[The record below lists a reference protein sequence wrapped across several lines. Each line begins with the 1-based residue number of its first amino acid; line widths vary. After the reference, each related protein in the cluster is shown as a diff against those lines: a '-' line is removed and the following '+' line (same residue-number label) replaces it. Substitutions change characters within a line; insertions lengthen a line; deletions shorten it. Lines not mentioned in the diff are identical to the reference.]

1 MSYRGIPAGYEDDQD
16 FSCLSD
22 MVQKI
27 TVVPDITIAAGL
39 NNENFDRSLN
49 ADVDC
54 WFHNYKEQWNSY
66 KRTPHALHNLKGMLM
81 IDPDPLLLA
90 LKLIANC
97 PGCNNLKNKNLAL
110 FILETICDL
119 HKQHPEI
126 AAKCSDNTRMV
137 AFNFVK
143 TCGIVPLYKSVMI
156 TYELNKI
163 CEMLVPKIKE
173 LISQGHFKDAAY
185 WTMNLQITHLFGIFD
200 IIFPLILQD
209 KVPLAEKYLNTA
221 KDLALPT
228 VQFLD
233 SLLDKQKTVFEHCDE
248 ILTKYEYK
256 DVKHNIL
263 TYRPMSKLV
272 TRLAKTYKID
282 NHFTPNLNF
291 TKACSYMHFLWHK
304 YRDGGMSCDAYREL
318 ARDAATT
325 RPLQMDLITN
335 VASYSDYEEV
345 KYWINYFN
353 IPLDEI
359 TDDIR
364 ENLQRR
370 RPSENTVE
378 IQKLNTS
385 NETTSATNSG
395 GATNKSKRANSN
407 STLPNN
413 YLTLAL
419 PIDAVILIDDRAKFH
434 EMLEYLQGQLLIAF
448 DSEWKPSLCNENVI
462 SLLQIATPYRV
473 YLLDCLSTQL
483 SEELWQ
489 QLGQRVFNNLEIL
502 KVGFSLHQDLRM
514 LHKSLPLQLNLNT
527 KTCYLDLRELWRRLK
542 YLQIVKFP
550 YGCGT
555 GSGGSLGALT
565 ELCLGKKLDKSNQ
578 CSNWA
583 NRPLRHDQII
593 YAALDA
599 HCLLQVYQVIAEI
612 LINIGLDLDEVINEI
627 TTGKTGYLFRMK
639 RAFTEHQHNDSS
651 ASASAK
657 GISARVPA
665 VSTNF
670 DGAISTKFICDRM
683 LYGLSKELRKLGID
697 CMVII
702 KDNLDHYVNIAKREN
717 RYILTRDARYDVFL
731 NLLPQTQC
739 LLIPD
744 DSSVEQA
751 LNILRLLDIKIY
763 EHNLFTR
770 CLHCNSNEFILALRH
785 ELQVMRY
792 GQVLDDVKQ
801 LSAANATPYERA
813 FNLLNVNEDILK
825 SKTTYRGKPIKLQ
838 RINSHILRSKEH
850 FYICDNCGICT
861 WDGAHSIHGSV
872 MDLIRYNNCAT
883 DNAAGF

>member
-1 MSYRGIPAGYEDDQD
+1 MSYRGIPAGYEDDPD
-16 FSCLSD
+16 FGCLSE

-27 TVVPDITIAAGL
+27 TVVPDIAIAAGL
-39 NNENFDRSLN
+39 NNENFDRTLS
-49 ADVDC
+49 ADVDN
-54 WFHNYKEQWNSY
+54 WFQNYKEQWNSY
-66 KRTPHALHNLKGMLM
+66 KRTPSAQHNLKVMLKRHQ
-81 IDPDPLLLA
+81 DPLLLA
-90 LKLIANC
+90 LKLFANC

-119 HKQHPEI
+119 HTQYPEI
-126 AAKCSDNTRMV
+126 TANCSDNTRMV

-143 TCGIVPLYKSVMI
+143 TCGIVSLYKSVMI

-163 CEMLVPKIKE
+163 CELLVPKIKE
-173 LISQGHFKDAAY
+173 LITQGHFKDAAY

-209 KVPLAEKYLNTA
+209 KVPLAEMYLNDA

-233 SLLDKQKTVFEHCDE
+233 SLLDKQKTVFEHCVE

-256 DVKHNIL
+256 DVKHNVL

-318 ARDAATT
+318 ARDAAST

-335 VASYSDYEEV
+335 VASYGDYEEV

-353 IPLDEI
+353 IPLEEI
-359 TDDIR
+359 ADDIR
-364 ENLQRR
+364 ENLKRQQ
-370 RPSENTVE
+370 PLENTDE
-378 IQKLNTS
+378 IQMLNISS
-385 NETTSATNSG
+385 NETTSSVNIG
-395 GATNKSKRANSN
+395 GATNKSKRSN
-407 STLPNN
+407 ATIPNN

-419 PIDAVILIDDRAKFH
+419 PIECVVLIDDRAKFY
-434 EMLEYLQGQLLIAF
+434 EMLEYLEGQLLIAF
-448 DSEWKPSLCNENVI
+448 DSEWKPSVCNENVI
-462 SLLQIATPYRV
+462 SLLQIATPHRV
-473 YLLDCLSTQL
+473 YLLDCLSPQL
-483 SEELWQ
+483 GEELWQ

-514 LHKSLPLQLNLNT
+514 LHKSLPLQLNLNA

-550 YGCGT
+550 FGCGSN
-555 GSGGSLGALT
+555 SGGSLCALT

-583 NRPLRHDQII
+583 NRPLRHDQIV

-599 HCLLQVYQVIAEI
+599 HCLLQVYQVIVEI
-612 LINIGLDLDEVINEI
+612 LLGIGLDFDEVVNEV

-639 RAFTEHQHNDSS
+639 RAFTEHNNECSTS
-651 ASASAK
+651 VPAK
-657 GISARVPA
+657 VNIAKVPA
-665 VSTNF
+665 VSANVLGTIN
-670 DGAISTKFICDRM
+670 TKFICDRM

-697 CMVII
+697 CMEII
-702 KDNLDHYVNIAKREN
+702 KDNLSHYVNIAKREN
-717 RYILTRDARYDVFL
+717 RYVLTRDTRYDLFL
-731 NLLPQTQC
+731 KILPQTQC

-744 DSSVEQA
+744 DTSVEQV

-763 EHNLFTR
+763 ENNLFTR

-792 GQVLDDVKQ
+792 GQALDDVKE
-801 LSAANATPYERA
+801 LSAGNVSPYERT
-813 FNLLNVNEDILK
+813 FNLLNVNPDILK
-825 SKTTYRGKPIKLQ
+825 SKTTYRGKPIKLN

-850 FYICDNCGICT
+850 FYICDNCGNCT

-872 MDLIRYNNCAT
+872 MDLILYNNCET
-883 DNAAGF
+883 DTAAGF